1 MSLFKLFLP
10 IITSIG
16 LLIFSGCGE
25 SKKSI
30 SQPTALGEATSIV
43 NSDPNAT
50 MIPAPATFKSINS
63 NLAKIVE
70 TDVTSENQK
79 DATSFTKETRY
90 CDISGVKEF
99 EHQGTLQKIKKLE
112 KFDAC
117 KNTQHTQDGYLTL
130 NYSELDS
137 EGKYPQVVNMTVNED
152 FTFND
157 ILLKK
162 GTIIESQIT
171 YNSDKSIKAISLKV
185 NGVVTYQYGTY
196 SLIDDQDSIIL

>member
-1 MSLFKLFLP
+1 MSIFKLFLP
-10 IITSIG
+10 ILASIG

-25 SKKSI
+25 SKKNV

-50 MIPAPATFKSINS
+50 MIPTPATLKSITS

-112 KFDAC
+112 KFNAC

-130 NYSELDS
+130 NYAELDS
-137 EGKYPQVVNMTVNED
+137 EGKYPQVVNITVNED

-162 GTIIESQIT
+162 GTIIESQIA
-171 YNSDKSIKAISLKV
+171 YNSDKSIKTISLKV

-196 SLIDDQDSIIL
+196 SLINDQDNIIL